1 MAFADRGGHSGAT
14 ALEHLEEAWGA
25 DDLASFD
32 ADAFYDYQ
40 TERPQARYQEG
51 ERVIDWPSVMVRR
64 LHVPGSARDVLTLRA
79 SEPATRW
86 RAFAE
91 GVMEIME
98 AVGARDLW
106 IAASYP
112 GGVPHS
118 RDVPIWLVASDDA
131 IAGQLPVERIEP
143 EYEGPVGL
151 SSVLG
156 ILAQQAGYRTATI
169 FAVTPFYAGSATN
182 PEAVLTLVRALSKA
196 LDAPTP
202 VGSLTDQIQTFQ
214 HGISEHMARSE
225 QLRTLVGALEQQYD
239 TAKASGLKPGA
250 PVGPSGGL
258 DEDGGETQ
266 PGMAHD
272 DTNDD
277 DEELPPA
284 DEILRGVEDFLRS
297 GPR

>member
-1 MAFADRGGHSGAT
+1 MNDFIRPLGDLSPLRDPILIVAFADRGGQSGAT

-32 ADAFYDYQ
+32 VDAFYDFQ
-40 TERPQARYQEG
+40 AERPRARYQEG

-118 RDVPIWLVASDDA
+118 RDVPIWLVASDDYHLESA
-131 IAGQLPVERIEP
+131 EKWIRA
-143 EYEGPVGL
+143 
-151 SSVLG
+151 
-156 ILAQQAGYRTATI
+156 RT
-169 FAVTPFYAGSATN
+169 
-182 PEAVLTLVRALSKA
+182 
-196 LDAPTP
+196 
-202 VGSLTDQIQTFQ
+202 
-214 HGISEHMARSE
+214 E
-225 QLRTLVGALEQQYD
+225 QLLESLVPAYTGPGGKVRIYD
-239 TAKASGLKPGA
+239 VSSLSETAKSR
-250 PVGPSGGL
+250 
-258 DEDGGETQ
+258 GENV
-266 PGMAHD
+266 D
-272 DTNDD
+272 N
-277 DEELPPA
+277 
-284 DEILRGVEDFLRS
+284 
-297 GPR
+297 